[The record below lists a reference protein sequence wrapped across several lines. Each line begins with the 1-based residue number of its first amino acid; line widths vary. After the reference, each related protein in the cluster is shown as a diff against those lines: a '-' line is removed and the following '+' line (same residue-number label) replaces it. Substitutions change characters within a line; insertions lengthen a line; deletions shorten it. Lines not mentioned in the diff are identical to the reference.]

1 VNRTI
6 QDQIELIFNKWR
18 PDHPNSTFQT
28 YLYNYV
34 GEAEAPFYGP
44 RFGEDEAKWEEA
56 LQKRPGPGYIPVLAR
71 GFYDLGERLKR
82 QNDYLLLMRSRLH
95 EINNSLTAMLQN
107 HDLALSVRAADCR
120 RKHLVLSQRCLALA
134 TKAQVLKNRGFG
146 MDAMEDDL
154 KLKLEK
160 LERSVFDPTLNGRA
174 EEIWAR
180 MLAIRE
186 RSKTLQAQLE
196 RYGQE
201 PAKGESVEIDE
212 AAIKFAKSV
221 STETVRNIPKLM
233 YNSNWRRMQS
243 SYSTSTKS

>member
-6 QDQIELIFNKWR
+6 ENQIELIYNKWR
-18 PDHPNSTFQT
+18 PDSPQSAFHT

-34 GEAEAPFYGP
+34 TEAEAPFYAP
-44 RFGEDEAKWEEA
+44 RLDEDESKWEEA
-56 LQKRPGPGYIPVLAR
+56 LQKRPGPGYIPVMVR
-71 GFYDLGERLKR
+71 GFHDLGERLKR

-107 HDLALSVRAADCR
+107 HDLVLSVRAADCR

-146 MDAMEDDL
+146 MDAMEEEL

-160 LERSVFDPTLNGRA
+160 LERSVLDPTLNGRA

-186 RSKTLQAQLE
+186 RSRVLQAQME
-196 RYGQE
+196 RYGQISTNGDG
-201 PAKGESVEIDE
+201 PGIDE

-221 STETVRNIPKLM
+221 SSWYLRIEIAR
-233 YNSNWRRMQS
+233 
-243 SYSTSTKS
+243 